1 MNGHA
6 SFNRSFTVVWSDTH
20 QAYVVTHEATRRKG
34 KRSGTIARPV
44 AQALLAA
51 FAAFGAGGGAI
62 AGVAPTTVVP
72 TGGNT
77 VAYVSPNGV
86 PVVDI
91 NTANAAGL
99 SHNKFTRY
107 DVDTNG
113 LVLNNGNTSQM
124 ARQSQLAGQVM
135 ANTNLSNEARV
146 ILNEVVSANR
156 STLAGFTEVVGG
168 KADVIVA
175 NPYGITCS
183 GCGYINTDRVTM
195 TTGTPNFSPTGD
207 LAGFTVKGGDILING
222 NGLNA
227 SAQQVLD
234 LVARSV
240 KLDAAINTK
249 DLGIT
254 AGANQWD
261 YASRSVTGAAAA
273 TGAAPAYAIDSS
285 ALGGMYAGRIRILAT
300 EAGVGVRMLGDAAAT
315 ADDFTLNAAGK
326 VEIASKVSAQRDL
339 AVSTTASNTD
349 ALTLNNASL
358 TAQRDASLNAAQGG
372 VQMTGGAL
380 VAKQN
385 LNVTAKT
392 LDDNSSSA
400 SVQDNNKRYAGGNA
414 NLNVAQTAA
423 INGTAW
429 GAGAA
434 LNASV
439 GSLSVGSSG
448 AQIYAGDTLGLTATS
463 GDLAL
468 NAAAVVAQNNL
479 SLNANNGAIQMT
491 AGADQGVQSTAGNI
505 ALNAA
510 TGLNN
515 AGVIDAKAGNVTVR
529 ANNATTNSGTLHAKG
544 NLDIADKTGGQTANL
559 TNAGTILAEG
569 SAQIKANTL
578 NNTSTGKLQ
587 GSSIVANSLSNAGLL
602 VASGSGGTTGSVNA
616 TNLTNTGALQS
627 TQDLNITSG
636 NTLQNSGTILSQGA
650 QTVTTAGLQNSGTL
664 QSNGNQTL
672 NLASSA
678 LNNTAAGQII
688 AKGAQSITAQSL
700 SNDGLLQAT
709 GAQTLGIAAAAS
721 NAGTVLGQAG
731 QTASLGSLNNSGTW
745 QANQGGSLNVAGS
758 VTNAGAVILSTAV
771 GKHGSLNA
779 QTVDNQAGGSIQ
791 SAGNLTLGIT

>member
-227 SAQQVLD
+227 SAQ
-234 LVARSV
+234 
-240 KLDAAINTK
+240 
-249 DLGIT
+249 
-254 AGANQWD
+254 
-261 YASRSVTGAAAA
+261 
-273 TGAAPAYAIDSS
+273 
-285 ALGGMYAGRIRILAT
+285 
-300 EAGVGVRMLGDAAAT
+300 
-315 ADDFTLNAAGK
+315 
-326 VEIASKVSAQRDL
+326 
-339 AVSTTASNTD
+339 
-349 ALTLNNASL
+349 
-358 TAQRDASLNAAQGG
+358 
-372 VQMTGGAL
+372 
-380 VAKQN
+380 
-385 LNVTAKT
+385 
-392 LDDNSSSA
+392 
-400 SVQDNNKRYAGGNA
+400 
-414 NLNVAQTAA
+414 
-423 INGTAW
+423 
-429 GAGAA
+429 
-434 LNASV
+434 
-439 GSLSVGSSG
+439 
-448 AQIYAGDTLGLTATS
+448 
-463 GDLAL
+463 
-468 NAAAVVAQNNL
+468 
-479 SLNANNGAIQMT
+479 
-491 AGADQGVQSTAGNI
+491 
-505 ALNAA
+505 
-510 TGLNN
+510 
-515 AGVIDAKAGNVTVR
+515 
-529 ANNATTNSGTLHAKG
+529 
-544 NLDIADKTGGQTANL
+544 
-559 TNAGTILAEG
+559 
-569 SAQIKANTL
+569 
-578 NNTSTGKLQ
+578 
-587 GSSIVANSLSNAGLL
+587 
-602 VASGSGGTTGSVNA
+602 
-616 TNLTNTGALQS
+616 
-627 TQDLNITSG
+627 
-636 NTLQNSGTILSQGA
+636 
-650 QTVTTAGLQNSGTL
+650 
-664 QSNGNQTL
+664 
-672 NLASSA
+672 
-678 LNNTAAGQII
+678 
-688 AKGAQSITAQSL
+688 
-700 SNDGLLQAT
+700 
-709 GAQTLGIAAAAS
+709 
-721 NAGTVLGQAG
+721 
-731 QTASLGSLNNSGTW
+731 
-745 QANQGGSLNVAGS
+745 
-758 VTNAGAVILSTAV
+758 
-771 GKHGSLNA
+771 
-779 QTVDNQAGGSIQ
+779 
-791 SAGNLTLGIT
+791 